1 MMSFYYHI
9 IICRIKNRHKP
20 LYLFFSKHVFCFIS
34 WDVFLCHS
42 AKVTLF
48 YGKCTFGLSFFMGGI
63 STKLQK
69 NHPNRRTIGEEM
81 FAKFANNGNCD
92 YLCTKLIKKNEH

>member
-34 WDVFLCHS
+34 WDISSLSRCKVIYFLR
-42 AKVTLF
+42 KMYLWT
-48 YGKCTFGLSFFMGGI
+48 KFFMGGI